1 MSSILDGV
9 RDATAGLKE
18 SIEASQATIGAYQRV
33 ILEEKAGVRIM
44 GNVSPSNDEQDS
56 RDMTKR
62 TTAPAS
68 SPSHSIISIH
78 STASEKARGK
88 RPEVSFHQHSYS
100 QGEGNATSRA
110 LANHAGGGARDSEGR
125 KDMEISE
132 DEWEG
137 SSDDSVSSGGLTN
150 TSDDSRE

>member
-9 RDATAGLKE
+9 RDATAGLRE

-44 GNVSPSNDEQDS
+44 GNVSPSNDEQ

-62 TTAPAS
+62 TAAPAS
-68 SPSHSIISIH
+68 PSSHSIISIL

-100 QGEGNATSRA
+100 QGEGNATDHA
-110 LANHAGGGARDSEGR
+110 LANNAGGGARDSEGT

-150 TSDDSRE
+150 TSDDLDE